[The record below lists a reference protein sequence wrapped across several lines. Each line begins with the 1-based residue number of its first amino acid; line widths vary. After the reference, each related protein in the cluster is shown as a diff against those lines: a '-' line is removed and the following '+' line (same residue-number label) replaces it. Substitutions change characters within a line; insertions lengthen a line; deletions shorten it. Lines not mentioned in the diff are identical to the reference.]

1 MQLASFSGPVF
12 AVSTPERSGEWNMAF
27 DRILLELFRKGTF
40 QQRFGSGSM
49 LWRFY
54 SWSPSTVSLGYSQS
68 IEEIDREKCRSKN
81 IDIVRRP
88 TGGRAVLHVDE
99 FTYSLLAD
107 IGHKN
112 KNAEIYAVVHE
123 IIREALLTLGV
134 EAEFSRT
141 TPDMR
146 KRYGAAESVSC
157 FTASARNE
165 LHVDGRKLVGSAQRR
180 SDSALLQHGSLLL
193 SDRHKMLRDLLRCSD
208 GGVLSKVSGDLDR
221 KTVSVCELTGVVHD
235 FTYIAD
241 AMTAAISHIFGR
253 DVTILDEHDLTSL
266 DASLQSI
273 PL

>member
-1 MQLASFSGPVF
+1 MLFSSFSGPVY
-12 AVSTPERSGEWNMAF
+12 AVVTPERSGEWNMAF
-27 DRILLELFRKGTF
+27 DRTLLELFRNGTF
-40 QQRFGSGSM
+40 QKRFGVGSI
-49 LWRFY
+49 LWRYY
-54 SWSPSTVSLGYSQS
+54 SWNPSAVSLGYSQS

-88 TGGRAVLHVDE
+88 TGGRAVLHGDE

-107 IGHKN
+107 NVHKS
-112 KNAEIYAVVHE
+112 AEIYAVVHE

-134 EAEFSRT
+134 EAEFCRT

-146 KRYGAAESVSC
+146 KRYSAAESVSC

-165 LHVDGRKLVGSAQRR
+165 LHVNGRKLVGSAQRR
-180 SDSALLQHGSLLL
+180 VDTVLLQHGSLLL

-221 KTVSVCELTGVVHD
+221 KTVSVCELTGVVPD
-235 FTYIAD
+235 FTSIAD
-241 AMTAAISHIFGR
+241 AMTAAISQMSGH
-253 DVTILDEHDLTSL
+253 DVTFLDEHEVISL
-266 DASLQSI
+266 DSSPRAF

>member
-12 AVSTPERSGEWNMAF
+12 VVSTPERSGEWNMAF
-27 DRILLELFRKGTF
+27 DRSLLELFTKGAF

-54 SWSPSTVSLGYSQS
+54 SWSPSAVSLGYSQS
-68 IEEIDREKCRSKN
+68 IEEIDREQCRMRN

-88 TGGRAVLHVDE
+88 TGGRAVLHSDE

-107 IGHKN
+107 TGHKS
-112 KNAEIYAVVHE
+112 AEIYAVVHE
-123 IIREALLTLGV
+123 IIRQALLTLGV
-134 EAEFSRT
+134 EAEFCRT

-180 SDSALLQHGSLLL
+180 TDNVILQHGSLLL
-193 SDRHKMLRDLLRCSD
+193 SDRHKMLRDLLKCSD

-221 KTVSVCELTGVVHD
+221 KTISVSELTGAIPD
-235 FTYIAD
+235 FTLIAG
-241 AMTAAISHIFGR
+241 AMTAAISQLFGV
-253 DVTILDEHDLTSL
+253 DVTFLEEHDLTSL
-266 DASLQSI
+266 DSSLQAV